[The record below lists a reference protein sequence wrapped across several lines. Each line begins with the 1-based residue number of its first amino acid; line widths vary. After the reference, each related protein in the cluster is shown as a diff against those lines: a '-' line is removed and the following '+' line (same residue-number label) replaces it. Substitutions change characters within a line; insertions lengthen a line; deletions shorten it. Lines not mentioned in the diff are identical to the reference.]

1 MLQTTHPLPSADAG
15 SHEYLE
21 VDVSDAEG
29 VREAARGTDCIVNC
43 SVLRHHPQQSFQ
55 VNVLGA
61 FNAISAAVAEG
72 HSRLV
77 HTGPIHAFRQQGS
90 SYEFGISEE
99 VRSGYFPSFWPGPGK
114 DPPLGSGGVGFLRVD
129 WAI

>member
-43 SVLRHHPQQSFQ
+43 SVLRHHPYQSFQ

-61 FNAISAAVAEG
+61 FNAVSAAVAEG

-99 VRSGYFPSFWPGPGK
+99 VPLRAGLGLCKQQPTPSSFFV
-114 DPPLGSGGVGFLRVD
+114 LI
-129 WAI
+129 AMAC